1 MLQDIEYK
9 MYVDSDCELNIEE
22 LKILYEIDETSNR
35 NLQSLRSLRDR
46 RIIYYDFVKLFGEE
60 HVECDASKININ
72 TIAFISI
79 YNYSK
84 FAFDG
89 VSLPTYNLRFI
100 YSDFIYTSTS
110 CYIKNLENVEIVYG
124 DLYLN
129 FINNLDGLDNLR
141 MVTGTFNLDYSYEP
155 LDLSYID
162 YVNKLVLRWPLLPM
176 KRVNAKNIVFPKYVE
191 HLTFKDTIKKYNSFI
206 LPDGL
211 KTIYV
216 PNLNILNGSKINN
229 DIDVYT
235 SNNKIVSK
243 LELGMHAKIIS
254 KDTPFSLV
262 KKDIKSIIEQ
272 YKVNFNDRRN
282 KTKIR

>member
-100 YSDFIYTSTS
+100 
-110 CYIKNLENVEIVYG
+110 
-124 DLYLN
+124 
-129 FINNLDGLDNLR
+129 
-141 MVTGTFNLDYSYEP
+141 
-155 LDLSYID
+155 
-162 YVNKLVLRWPLLPM
+162 W
-176 KRVNAKNIVFPKYVE
+176 
-191 HLTFKDTIKKYNSFI
+191 
-206 LPDGL
+206 
-211 KTIYV
+211 
-216 PNLNILNGSKINN
+216 
-229 DIDVYT
+229 
-235 SNNKIVSK
+235 
-243 LELGMHAKIIS
+243 
-254 KDTPFSLV
+254 
-262 KKDIKSIIEQ
+262 
-272 YKVNFNDRRN
+272 
-282 KTKIR
+282 IR